1 MRDGSVSGAH
11 HWCMSLAVAAA
22 GWALVSGTQAQSPA
36 SVTTLL
42 MCPCASMGVGKDKLA
57 DIYWKI
63 VLLT

>member
-1 MRDGSVSGAH
+1 
-11 HWCMSLAVAAA
+11 MSLAVAAA
-22 GWALVSGTQAQSPA
+22 GWALVSGTQTQSPA

-42 MCPCASMGVGKDKLA
+42 MCPRASMGVGKDKLA